1 MYTMQD
7 RSLLN
12 NYMAKRNN
20 LPKYAKG
27 KEFISLPFVVY
38 VMSKCKKFNV
48 NFLISPDK
56 EVIRGGEPCDG
67 FFEHPEKGESGSL
80 VICIDKEKDEVLHTL
95 AHEFSHLMQWY
106 EDDPIYLAWNKN
118 DNEANSHALEDDAEK
133 RALLLLQEWNLY
145 NDKAAER
152 SDKYLKD
159 LRGENN
165 ANV

>member
-1 MYTMQD
+1 MFTMLD

-12 NYMAKRNN
+12 NYMAKRSN

-80 VICIDKEKDEVLHTL
+80 VICIGKE
-95 AHEFSHLMQWY
+95 
-106 EDDPIYLAWNKN
+106 
-118 DNEANSHALEDDAEK
+118 
-133 RALLLLQEWNLY
+133 
-145 NDKAAER
+145 
-152 SDKYLKD
+152 
-159 LRGENN
+159 
-165 ANV
+165 